1 MVEAY
6 CEAMADAEPSATGEP
21 VPRADLPSWVD
32 RRTQWEE
39 VVIVLALSLLP
50 SAIYA
55 LITLFEAPIAGV
67 TVRAAFDNVD
77 VVRQVVN
84 VVFGLAPVA
93 LVLHIGR
100 RSAEG
105 LSPFGL
111 GVATVRS
118 DVMWGLAGGLA
129 IAAVGLFVY
138 LGSLALEINRF
149 VVPVPPI
156 GYWWTV
162 PILVL
167 GALAAAL
174 LEEVIGV
181 GYLVSRLERLGWPGV
196 GAVASS
202 ALLRGGYHL
211 YQGWGGFAGNVAL
224 GAVFGFAFLR
234 WRRTWPLV
242 VAHLVVDVLAG
253 LGYLAFRG
261 QCLFGVCIP
270 GDGRATRA
278 GALTRPRGS
287 CIPNRLSRRPGSRSW
302 RPGRCRPRH
311 RTPRSRS
318 PIRPCRRC
326 TPDPPDSR
334 PCRHRRCPPSHCRRR
349 YRRAGL
355 WCA

>member
-1 MVEAY
+1 MVTSWVPRRRLPATAMVEAY
-6 CEAMADAEPSATGEP
+6 CEAMADAEPSAKGVSEP
-21 VPRADLPSWVD
+21 APRADLPSWAD
-32 RRTQWEE
+32 RRTLWEE

-55 LITLFEAPIAGV
+55 LISLLEAPIAGV

-84 VVFGLAPVA
+84 IVFGLAPVA
-93 LVLHIGR
+93 LVLHIAR
-100 RSAEG
+100 RNPEG

-111 GVATVRS
+111 GTATVRS
-118 DVMWGLAGGLA
+118 DIVWGLAGGLG

-181 GYLVSRLERLGWPGV
+181 GYLISRLERLGWPGV

-202 ALLRGGYHL
+202 AFLRGGYHL
-211 YQGWGGFAGNVAL
+211 YQGWGGFAGNGLL
-224 GAVFGFAFLR
+224 GLVFGFAFLR

-242 VAHLVVDVLAG
+242 VAHFAVDVLAG

-261 QCLFGVCIP
+261 ECLFGVCLP
-270 GDGRATRA
+270 
-278 GALTRPRGS
+278 
-287 CIPNRLSRRPGSRSW
+287 
-302 RPGRCRPRH
+302 
-311 RTPRSRS
+311 
-318 PIRPCRRC
+318 
-326 TPDPPDSR
+326 
-334 PCRHRRCPPSHCRRR
+334 
-349 YRRAGL
+349 
-355 WCA
+355 

>member
-1 MVEAY
+1 ME
-6 CEAMADAEPSATGEP
+6 DAEPSAASVSETA
-21 VPRADLPSWVD
+21 PRPDVPSWVD
-32 RRTQWEE
+32 RRTLWEE

-50 SAIYA
+50 SAVYA
-55 LITLFEAPIAGV
+55 LISLLEAPIAGV

-77 VVRQVVN
+77 LVRQVVN
-84 VVFGLAPVA
+84 IVFGLAPVA
-93 LVLHIGR
+93 LVLHIGK

-111 GVATVRS
+111 GAATVRS
-118 DVMWGLAGGLA
+118 DVMWGLAGGLG

-149 VVPVPPI
+149 VVPVPPT
-156 GYWWTV
+156 GYWWTI

-181 GYLVSRLERLGWPGV
+181 GYLISRLERLGLPGV

-211 YQGWGGFAGNVAL
+211 YQGWGGFAGNVGL
-224 GAVFGFAFLR
+224 GLVFGFAFLK

-242 VAHLVVDVLAG
+242 VAHFVVDVLAG

-261 QCLFGVCIP
+261 QCPFGVCIP
-270 GDGRATRA
+270 
-278 GALTRPRGS
+278 
-287 CIPNRLSRRPGSRSW
+287 
-302 RPGRCRPRH
+302 
-311 RTPRSRS
+311 
-318 PIRPCRRC
+318 
-326 TPDPPDSR
+326 
-334 PCRHRRCPPSHCRRR
+334 
-349 YRRAGL
+349 
-355 WCA
+355 